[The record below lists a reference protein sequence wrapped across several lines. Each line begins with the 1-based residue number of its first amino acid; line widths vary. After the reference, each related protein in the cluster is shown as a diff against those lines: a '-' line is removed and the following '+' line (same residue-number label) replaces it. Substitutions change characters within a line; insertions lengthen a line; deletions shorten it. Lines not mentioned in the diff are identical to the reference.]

1 MCVLGEKHGKEFY
14 SVNQEDIMSITI
26 DFYFDFASPTT
37 YLAHKRLQQ
46 LKQHYSFDINF
57 KPVLLGGIFKASENQ
72 SPVANPAKGAYMLNH
87 DIPRFAARYDVPLK
101 FNPNFPINTLPLMRG
116 AYAAIKLDC
125 FDAYVDAMFEGMW
138 EQELNLGDPEVIA
151 SSINAAGLDAQAL
164 IALTQDPEIK
174 QALMDTTE
182 EAVKRGAFGAPTMY
196 IGDEMF
202 FGQDRMDFIEERIKA

>member
-1 MCVLGEKHGKEFY
+1 
-14 SVNQEDIMSITI
+14 MSITV
-26 DFYFDFASPTT
+26 DFYFDFGSPTT

-46 LKQHYSFDINF
+46 LKQKYSFDINY
-57 KPVLLGGIFKASENQ
+57 KPVLLGGIFKASNNE

-87 DIPRFAARYDVPLK
+87 DLPRFATRYNVPLK
-101 FNPNFPINTLPLMRG
+101 FNPNFPINTLPLVRG
-116 AYAAIKLDC
+116 AHAAIKLGC
-125 FDAYVDAMFEGMW
+125 FDAYTEAIYKGIW

-151 SSINAAGLDAQAL
+151 STINAAGLDAQTL
-164 IALTQDPEIK
+164 IALTQEPEIK

-202 FGQDRMDFIEERIKA
+202 FGQDRIDFIEERLQA